1 MVGLL
6 VAAAAAPGA
15 CWALSALEVPGST
28 AWTVAAVG
36 RLASVVRER
45 TSYLEAL
52 VMTYG
57 SVPEVADTALVESG
71 PPSRTPSDCHW
82 LQVVPEKV
90 RIWYLA
96 LAEVAPL
103 GHVTPTT
110 VTVPATSWTGVTPA
124 ARAVVI
130 GSCAP
135 GVVTV
140 VVASL
145 AARSA
150 ATEDLTKPT

>member
-1 MVGLL
+1 M
-6 VAAAAAPGA
+6 
-15 CWALSALEVPGST
+15 LSALEVPGSM

-36 RLASVVRER
+36 TLASVVRDR
-45 TSYLEAL
+45 TSYLEAP

-57 SVPEVADTALVESG
+57 SVPVMAETAAVESG
-71 PPSRTPSDCHW
+71 PPSMTPSDCHW
-82 LQVVPEKV
+82 LQVAPVKV
-90 RIWYLA
+90 RIWYLT
-96 LAEVAPL
+96 LTEVAPL
-103 GHVTPTT
+103 GQVTPTT
-110 VTVPATSWTGVTPA
+110 VTAPATSWTGVTPA

-140 VVASL
+140 VVAFL

-150 ATEDLTKPT
+150 ATEEITKPT